1 MKQYL
6 LYILNIAIAM
16 MSCSSGD
23 DSTDN
28 EEKPI
33 PPILENITISNQ
45 LTKLGETYVEILAT
59 IEGDN
64 ILTKGVCYSTSPNP
78 DINDLK
84 IVENTND
91 GYFYSIIKN
100 LDRGRTYYAK
110 CFATTTQGTVY
121 GSEIEFT
128 TYTDIEITTTTTNVD
143 EFGHP
148 ATWVDLIVHGD
159 SIISKGIYYSTD
171 ENLTIENCDSV
182 ITITDPNSLNS
193 DLCQI
198 RLELKQ
204 GTLYYLHGFAKN
216 KDNKTKYGK
225 KEQFKTLG
233 ESLLE
238 PEIEITTLPVKDI
251 TKTTAI
257 SEGNITHKKNVD
269 ISIVGICWSQTENP
283 TIEDYRN
290 EIQYKSDSFELQLSN
305 LEPNT
310 QYYVRSYAITD
321 IGIIYG
327 NVQSFR
333 SLHDGTFIIFED
345 SNFETFCLWNFDSN
359 KDGQISIG
367 EVDKITELDISRKN
381 ISTIPEIQYFTSLT
395 TLDCSNNQLT
405 SLDMS
410 GCTSLQTLNCSYN
423 QLTSLDVSGYTSLQ
437 TLNCNH
443 CNSMTFLN
451 VSGCTNLTTLDCS
464 NNFLRS
470 LDVSGCTSL
479 QTLDGNWNIWT
490 SLDVSECT
498 SLQTLNCDHCN
509 SMGSLNVSGCTS
521 LTTLNCNQCNS
532 MTFLNVSGCTSLMTL
547 NCKNC
552 LSPLSLNASGCTSL
566 AKFDYRRYKEDDTQF
581 TYLNMS
587 GCTNLRYL
595 DFGGRHPLT
604 YLNVSGCTNLEE
616 LNCKYN
622 DNLTFLDASK
632 CVSLKILECGSFKL
646 SSLNVSECTNLI
658 TLDCSNNQLTSL
670 NVSECTKLWSLN
682 CSSNQLTS
690 LNVSECPTL
699 WSLDCR
705 SNQLTSLNVSECP
718 TLAILNCYSNQL
730 TSLNVDGCTK
740 LEKLDCRSNQ
750 LTSLNVR
757 RCPNLTY
764 LYCRDN
770 PNLTTLYMWSSQ
782 HPNIYKDSFTQI
794 IYK

>member
-410 GCTSLQTLNCSYN
+410 GCTSLTTLDCSNN
-423 QLTSLDVSGYTSLQ
+423 QLTSLDMSGRTSLQ

-509 SMGSLNVSGCTS
+509 SIGSLNVSGCTS

-566 AKFDYRRYKEDDTQF
+566 AKFDYRIYKEDDTRF

-595 DFGGRHPLT
+595 DCRGGHLLT

-632 CVSLKILECGSFKL
+632 CVSLKILECGSLKL
-646 SSLNVSECTNLI
+646 SSLNVSECTKLWK
-658 TLDCSNNQLTSL
+658 LDCSNNQLTSL
-670 NVSECTKLWSLN
+670 NVSECTKLGN
-682 CSSNQLTS
+682 
-690 LNVSECPTL
+690 
-699 WSLDCR
+699 LDCR
-705 SNQLTSLNVSECP
+705 SNQLTSLNVDGC
-718 TLAILNCYSNQL
+718 TNLDILDCGNNQL
-730 TSLNVDGCTK
+730 TSLD
-740 LEKLDCRSNQ
+740 
-750 LTSLNVR
+750 VR
-757 RCPNLTY
+757 RCTNLTY
-764 LYCRDN
+764 LYCMDN
-770 PNLTTLYMWSSQ
+770 PNLTTLYMRSSQ
-782 HPNIYKDSFTQI
+782 HLNHIYKDSFTQI

>member
-1 MKQYL
+1 
-6 LYILNIAIAM
+6 

-566 AKFDYRRYKEDDTQF
+566 AKFDYRIYKEDDTRF

-595 DFGGRHPLT
+595 DCRGGHLLT

-632 CVSLKILECGSFKL
+632 CVSLKILECGSLKL
-646 SSLNVSECTNLI
+646 SSLNVSECTKLGK
-658 TLDCSNNQLTSL
+658 LDCSNNQLTSL
-670 NVSECTKLWSLN
+670 NVSECTKLGN
-682 CSSNQLTS
+682 
-690 LNVSECPTL
+690 
-699 WSLDCR
+699 LDCR
-705 SNQLTSLNVSECP
+705 SNQLTSLNVDGC
-718 TLAILNCYSNQL
+718 TNLDILDCGNNQL
-730 TSLNVDGCTK
+730 TSLD
-740 LEKLDCRSNQ
+740 
-750 LTSLNVR
+750 VR
-757 RCPNLTY
+757 RCTNLTY
-764 LYCRDN
+764 LYCMDN
-770 PNLTTLYMWSSQ
+770 PNLTTLYMRSSQ
-782 HPNIYKDSFTQI
+782 HLNHIYKDSFTQI

>member
-423 QLTSLDVSGYTSLQ
+423 QLTSLDVS
-437 TLNCNH
+437 
-443 CNSMTFLN
+443 
-451 VSGCTNLTTLDCS
+451 
-464 NNFLRS
+464 
-470 LDVSGCTSL
+470 
-479 QTLDGNWNIWT
+479 
-490 SLDVSECT
+490 ECT

-566 AKFDYRRYKEDDTQF
+566 AKFDYRIYKEDDTRF

-595 DFGGRHPLT
+595 DCRGGHLLT

-632 CVSLKILECGSFKL
+632 CVSLKILECGSLKL
-646 SSLNVSECTNLI
+646 SSLNVSECTKLWK
-658 TLDCSNNQLTSL
+658 LDCSNNQLTSL
-670 NVSECTKLWSLN
+670 NVSECTKLGN
-682 CSSNQLTS
+682 
-690 LNVSECPTL
+690 
-699 WSLDCR
+699 LDCR
-705 SNQLTSLNVSECP
+705 SNQLTSLNVDGC
-718 TLAILNCYSNQL
+718 TNLDILDCGNNQL
-730 TSLNVDGCTK
+730 TSLD
-740 LEKLDCRSNQ
+740 
-750 LTSLNVR
+750 VR
-757 RCPNLTY
+757 RCTNLTY
-764 LYCRDN
+764 LYCMDN
-770 PNLTTLYMWSSQ
+770 PNLTTLYMRSSQ
-782 HPNIYKDSFTQI
+782 HLNHIYKDSFTQI

>member
-410 GCTSLQTLNCSYN
+410 GCTSLQTLNC
-423 QLTSLDVSGYTSLQ
+423 
-437 TLNCNH
+437 
-443 CNSMTFLN
+443 
-451 VSGCTNLTTLDCS
+451 
-464 NNFLRS
+464 
-470 LDVSGCTSL
+470 
-479 QTLDGNWNIWT
+479 
-490 SLDVSECT
+490 
-498 SLQTLNCDHCN
+498 
-509 SMGSLNVSGCTS
+509 
-521 LTTLNCNQCNS
+521 NQCNS

-566 AKFDYRRYKEDDTQF
+566 AKFDYRIYKEDDTRF

-595 DFGGRHPLT
+595 DCRGGHLLT

-632 CVSLKILECGSFKL
+632 CVSLKILECGSLKL
-646 SSLNVSECTNLI
+646 SSLNVSECTKLWK
-658 TLDCSNNQLTSL
+658 LDCSNNQLTSL
-670 NVSECTKLWSLN
+670 NVSECTKLGN
-682 CSSNQLTS
+682 
-690 LNVSECPTL
+690 
-699 WSLDCR
+699 LDCR
-705 SNQLTSLNVSECP
+705 SNQLTSLNVDGC
-718 TLAILNCYSNQL
+718 TNLDILDCGNNQL
-730 TSLNVDGCTK
+730 TSLD
-740 LEKLDCRSNQ
+740 
-750 LTSLNVR
+750 VR
-757 RCPNLTY
+757 RCTNLTY
-764 LYCRDN
+764 LYCMDN
-770 PNLTTLYMWSSQ
+770 PNLTTLYMRSSQ
-782 HPNIYKDSFTQI
+782 HLNHIYKDSFTQI

>member
-566 AKFDYRRYKEDDTQF
+566 AKFDYRIYKEDDTRF

-595 DFGGRHPLT
+595 DCRGGHLLT

-632 CVSLKILECGSFKL
+632 CVSLKILECGSLKL
-646 SSLNVSECTNLI
+646 SSLNVSECTKLWK
-658 TLDCSNNQLTSL
+658 LDCSNSQLTSL
-670 NVSECTKLWSLN
+670 NVSECTKLGN
-682 CSSNQLTS
+682 
-690 LNVSECPTL
+690 
-699 WSLDCR
+699 LDCR
-705 SNQLTSLNVSECP
+705 SNQLTSLNVDGC
-718 TLAILNCYSNQL
+718 TNLDILDCGNNQL
-730 TSLNVDGCTK
+730 TSLD
-740 LEKLDCRSNQ
+740 
-750 LTSLNVR
+750 VR
-757 RCPNLTY
+757 RCTNLTY
-764 LYCRDN
+764 LYCMDN
-770 PNLTTLYMWSSQ
+770 PNLTTLYMRSSQ
-782 HPNIYKDSFTQI
+782 HLNHIYKDSFTQI

>member
-23 DSTDN
+23 DSMDN

-45 LTKLGETYVEILAT
+45 LTKLGETYVEIFAT

-91 GYFYSIIKN
+91 GYFHSIIKN

-143 EFGHP
+143 EFGHLT
-148 ATWVDLIVHGD
+148 TWVDLIVHGD

-216 KDNKTKYGK
+216 KNNKTKYGK

-410 GCTSLQTLNCSYN
+410 GCTSLQTLNC
-423 QLTSLDVSGYTSLQ
+423 
-437 TLNCNH
+437 NH
-443 CNSMTFLN
+443 CSMTFLN

-566 AKFDYRRYKEDDTQF
+566 AKFDYRIYKEDDTRF

-595 DFGGRHPLT
+595 DCRGGHLLT

-632 CVSLKILECGSFKL
+632 CVSLKILECGSLKL
-646 SSLNVSECTNLI
+646 SSLNVSECT
-658 TLDCSNNQLTSL
+658 
-670 NVSECTKLWSLN
+670 KLGN
-682 CSSNQLTS
+682 
-690 LNVSECPTL
+690 
-699 WSLDCR
+699 LDCR
-705 SNQLTSLNVSECP
+705 SNQLTSL
-718 TLAILNCYSNQL
+718 
-730 TSLNVDGCTK
+730 D
-740 LEKLDCRSNQ
+740 
-750 LTSLNVR
+750 VR
-757 RCPNLTY
+757 RCTNLTY
-764 LYCRDN
+764 LYCMDN
-770 PNLTTLYMWSSQ
+770 PNLTTLYMRSSQ
-782 HPNIYKDSFTQI
+782 HLNHIYKDSFTQI

>member
-552 LSPLSLNASGCTSL
+552 LSPLALKARGCTSL
-566 AKFDYRRYKEDDTQF
+566 AKFDYRIYKEDDTRF

-595 DFGGRHPLT
+595 DCRGGHLLT

-632 CVSLKILECGSFKL
+632 CVSLKILECGSLKL
-646 SSLNVSECTNLI
+646 SSLNVSECTKLWK
-658 TLDCSNNQLTSL
+658 LDCSNNQLTSL
-670 NVSECTKLWSLN
+670 NVSECTKLGN
-682 CSSNQLTS
+682 
-690 LNVSECPTL
+690 
-699 WSLDCR
+699 LDCR
-705 SNQLTSLNVSECP
+705 SNQLTSLNVDGC
-718 TLAILNCYSNQL
+718 TNLDILDCGNNQL
-730 TSLNVDGCTK
+730 TSLD
-740 LEKLDCRSNQ
+740 
-750 LTSLNVR
+750 VR
-757 RCPNLTY
+757 RCTNLTY
-764 LYCRDN
+764 LYCMDN
-770 PNLTTLYMWSSQ
+770 PNLTTLYMRSSQ
-782 HPNIYKDSFTQI
+782 HLNHIYKDSFTQI

>member
-6 LYILNIAIAM
+6 LYILNIAI
-16 MSCSSGD
+16 GD
-23 DSTDN
+23 DSMDN

-45 LTKLGETYVEILAT
+45 LTKLGETYVEIFAT

-91 GYFYSIIKN
+91 GYFHSIIKN

-143 EFGHP
+143 EFGHLT
-148 ATWVDLIVHGD
+148 TWVDLIVHGD

-216 KDNKTKYGK
+216 KNNKTKYGK

-410 GCTSLQTLNCSYN
+410 GCTSLQTLNC
-423 QLTSLDVSGYTSLQ
+423 
-437 TLNCNH
+437 NH
-443 CNSMTFLN
+443 CSMTFLN

-566 AKFDYRRYKEDDTQF
+566 AKFDYRIYKEDDTRF

-595 DFGGRHPLT
+595 DCRGGHLLT

-632 CVSLKILECGSFKL
+632 CVSLKILECGSLKL
-646 SSLNVSECTNLI
+646 SSLNVSECT
-658 TLDCSNNQLTSL
+658 
-670 NVSECTKLWSLN
+670 KLGN
-682 CSSNQLTS
+682 
-690 LNVSECPTL
+690 
-699 WSLDCR
+699 LDCR
-705 SNQLTSLNVSECP
+705 SNQLTSLNVDGC
-718 TLAILNCYSNQL
+718 TNLDILDCGNNQL
-730 TSLNVDGCTK
+730 TSLD
-740 LEKLDCRSNQ
+740 
-750 LTSLNVR
+750 VR
-757 RCPNLTY
+757 RCTNLTY
-764 LYCRDN
+764 LYCMDN
-770 PNLTTLYMWSSQ
+770 PNLTTLYMRSSQ
-782 HPNIYKDSFTQI
+782 HLNHIYKDSFTQI

>member
-451 VSGCTNLTTLDCS
+451 VSGCT
-464 NNFLRS
+464 
-470 LDVSGCTSL
+470 
-479 QTLDGNWNIWT
+479 
-490 SLDVSECT
+490 
-498 SLQTLNCDHCN
+498 
-509 SMGSLNVSGCTS
+509 
-521 LTTLNCNQCNS
+521 
-532 MTFLNVSGCTSLMTL
+532 SLMTL

-566 AKFDYRRYKEDDTQF
+566 AKFDYRIYKEDDTRF

-595 DFGGRHPLT
+595 DCRGGHLLT

-632 CVSLKILECGSFKL
+632 CVSLKILECGSLKL
-646 SSLNVSECTNLI
+646 SSLNVSECTKLWK
-658 TLDCSNNQLTSL
+658 LDCSNNQLTSL
-670 NVSECTKLWSLN
+670 NVSECTKLGN
-682 CSSNQLTS
+682 
-690 LNVSECPTL
+690 
-699 WSLDCR
+699 LDCR
-705 SNQLTSLNVSECP
+705 SNQLTSLNVDGC
-718 TLAILNCYSNQL
+718 TNLDILDCGNNQL
-730 TSLNVDGCTK
+730 TSLD
-740 LEKLDCRSNQ
+740 
-750 LTSLNVR
+750 VR
-757 RCPNLTY
+757 RCTNLTY
-764 LYCRDN
+764 LYCMDN
-770 PNLTTLYMWSSQ
+770 PNLTTLYMRSSQ
-782 HPNIYKDSFTQI
+782 HLNHIYKDSFTQI